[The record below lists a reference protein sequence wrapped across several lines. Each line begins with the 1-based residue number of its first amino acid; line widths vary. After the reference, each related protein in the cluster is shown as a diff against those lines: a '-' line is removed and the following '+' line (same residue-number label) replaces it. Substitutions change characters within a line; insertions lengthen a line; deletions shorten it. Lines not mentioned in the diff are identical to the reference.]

1 MKESEYR
8 LPIDWDYLID
18 TIRDEECLLIIG
30 HDALVDAGGETAHAR
45 LLKSLDLPNN
55 PHVRRYYPGEAFFLF
70 DHKSHRTQFCHQI
83 KRFYR
88 NETPGETLG
97 LLSEI
102 PFHIYMVLTPDLLLR
117 QAFEDRDYACQHGF
131 YKKNT
136 DPQPIRPPSSEN
148 PLLYHLFGCVENE
161 ESLVLSHD
169 DLYDYFKSIFARR
182 SMPGELSDELR
193 RVRNLLF
200 LGVPFDKWYLQILL
214 REFELHNEQYA
225 FTRFAANQALS
236 EDVCTLC
243 IEQFQIQFI
252 ENNIQ
257 DFVRELHRR
266 VAADPQLGLRISA
279 GPRTDMHSLVRARL
293 AEGETES
300 ALDVLA
306 DNLESSDWQEEVE
319 KLSGRFGRL
328 KKRRIAGVLNLDDS
342 LRLENE
348 INHDILELLKSIP
361 DQP

>member
-1 MKESEYR
+1 MKESEHR
-8 LPIDWDYLID
+8 LPIDWDYLLD
-18 TIRDEECLLIIG
+18 TIRDEECLLIVG
-30 HDALVDAGGETAHAR
+30 RDALTDAKGETAHAR
-45 LLKSLDLPNN
+45 LLQALDLPNN
-55 PHVRRYYPGEAFFLF
+55 PHIRRYYPGEGFFLF

-88 NETPGETLG
+88 SEVPGEVLG
-97 LLSEI
+97 LLAEI
-102 PFHIYMVLTPDLLLR
+102 PFHIYMVLNSDLLLS
-117 QAFEDRDYACQHGF
+117 QAFQDRNFAFQHGY

-136 DPQPIRPPSSEN
+136 DPQPIRPPSAEN

-236 EDVCTLC
+236 DEVCTLC
-243 IEQFQIQFI
+243 MEQFQIQFI

-266 VAADPQLGLRISA
+266 VAADPHLGLRADA
-279 GPRTDMHSLVRARL
+279 GPRTDMHALVRAHL
-293 AEGETES
+293 AGGETET
-300 ALDVLA
+300 ALDALA
-306 DNLESSDWQEEVE
+306 DNLEDSTWQEDVE

-328 KKRRIAGVLNLDDS
+328 KKRRLAGILSVDES

-348 INHDILELLKSIP
+348 INFDILELLKTIP
-361 DQP
+361 AQL